1 MALHAKH
8 AHPHRKTAYRAIQD
22 RGLKYSSITQASVAS
37 DSLGAQHVRLI
48 GESANQ
54 ASANCVDGSV
64 LFASVLRKME
74 LDPYLVSVPGHMFMG
89 VYLNADHSEHLEIE
103 TTMVGASTF
112 ENAVKT
118 GSKTFA
124 KTEEKFDGEDTDYQI
139 IDIEDERQDGV
150 IPLKDGK

>member
-1 MALHAKH
+1 
-8 AHPHRKTAYRAIQD
+8 
-22 RGLKYSSITQASVAS
+22 
-37 DSLGAQHVRLI
+37 
-48 GESANQ
+48 
-54 ASANCVDGSV
+54 
-64 LFASVLRKME
+64 
-74 LDPYLVSVPGHMFMG
+74 MFMG

-124 KTEEKFDGEDTDYQI
+124 KAEEKFDGEDTDYQI
-139 IDIEDERQDGV
+139 TDIEDERQDGV